1 MASIKSM
8 SKSELSRRRLKTYV
22 SDPPLPED
30 DVHMEASLREEE
42 AEHHELDD
50 SVDEGSG
57 DEKDETDEK
66 DGEVHAADDTL
77 EYEPSIA
84 SIAGSESEKMDD
96 ACDELCEND
105 AVKDG
110 CDPVG
115 DGNSEYDG
123 DDGEDDAMDGDGSEA

>member
-1 MASIKSM
+1 M

-96 ACDELCEND
+96 VCEDD